1 MNFIL
6 DLLNLDGL
14 CCYIGFMLG
23 HHHFSSFFLEATGFS
38 GNYMKLS
45 DLQEQ
50 EWLFL
55 VDVNEGAGTVTICAE
70 KVGVPGTDIT
80 CARDEEKEQ
89 SLFALTPICFDIL
102 SFDIPPF

>member
-1 MNFIL
+1 MAYVAIL
-6 DLLNLDGL
+6 GL
-14 CCYIGFMLG
+14 CWATIIFL
-23 HHHFSSFFLEATGFS
+23 HFFFEATGFS

-70 KVGVPGTDIT
+70 KVGVPGKDIT
-80 CARDEEKEQ
+80 CARDEEKKQ
-89 SLFALTPICFDIL
+89 SLVALAPICFDIL

>member
-1 MNFIL
+1 MAYVAIL
-6 DLLNLDGL
+6 GL
-14 CCYIGFMLG
+14 CWATSIFLHC
-23 HHHFSSFFLEATGFS
+23 FFEATGFS

-45 DLQEQ
+45 YLQEQ
-50 EWLFL
+50 EWLVL
-55 VDVNEGAGTVTICAE
+55 VDVNEGAGTVTICAQ
-70 KVGVPGTDIT
+70 KVGVPGKDIT